1 MVLNESQAEHK
12 IQREVLLVGFQ
23 LCLGARLPDHHALP
37 HLLRVGDELVVPDW
51 HRNAG
56 RVVRHLVHSVDEVAS
71 FLKLNRQEK
80 RGRHVDAPNLDALR
94 VGAAG
99 SYLIIPEVEAGRIR
113 LAVEEVEIVLPAE
126 ETWDVARGPAAG
138 RIAVGNRKGH
148 SRRGAK
154 RDSASRRLTQT
165 DRKALAVFRIKIIN
179 QKNRDGLRSFARGK
193 VQGPD

>member
-1 MVLNESQAEHK
+1 MVLNESQAQHK

-99 SYLIIPEVEAGRIR
+99 SYLINPEVEPSRIR
-113 LAVEEVEIVLPAE
+113 LAVKEVEIVLPHE
-126 ETWDVARGPAAG
+126 ETWDVARVPGAW
-138 RIAVGNRKGH
+138 RIAVSNRKGH

-154 RDSASRRLTQT
+154 RDSASRRFSET
-165 DRKALAVFRIKIIN
+165 ALSVLSVF
-179 QKNRDGLRSFARGK
+179 
-193 VQGPD
+193 V